1 MTRFFVLE
9 DENIYIRKEKT
20 QWDEILFQIHQAVIE
35 KKNVDWFKFWI
46 SSENET
52 KRLKLGEVDLGIA

>member
-1 MTRFFVLE
+1 M
-9 DENIYIRKEKT
+9 DENIYIGKEKT